1 MSRAGAVVFGLT
13 CATLLF
19 TQGGAGTA
27 RAAGIDDV
35 HSRIGF
41 TLKTRWGQVLDGRFP
56 VYRGDVLL
64 LPDGRRRVSLRLAAR
79 EVEILG
85 YPGYSRIT
93 RGRGFFD
100 AERFPEVGFVS
111 QPYTEQLIRSGGE
124 LAGRL
129 RIRDVERR
137 EIFTIEPASCERPG
151 LDCDV
156 VATGV
161 VSRSD
166 YGLDRWGFAIGDSIR
181 FSLRIRTQDP
191 ASEPP
196 T

>member
-1 MSRAGAVVFGLT
+1 MSRAGAAAFNLVF
-13 CATLLF
+13 AVALL

-27 RAAGIDDV
+27 QAAGIDDV
-35 HSRIGF
+35 QSRIGF

-56 VYRGDVLL
+56 AYRGDVQV
-64 LPDGRRRVSLRLAAR
+64 LPDGRRQVSLRLVAR

-85 YPGYSRIT
+85 FPSYSRIT

-100 AERFPEVGFVS
+100 AERYPEVGFVS
-111 QPYTEQLIRSGGE
+111 QPYTEQLTRSGGE
-124 LAGRL
+124 LTGRL

-137 EIFTIEPASCERPG
+137 EIFTIEPASCDRPG

-166 YGLDRWGFAIGDSIR
+166 YGLDRWGLVIGDSIR
-181 FSLRIRTQDP
+181 FSLRIRTHAP
-191 ASEPP
+191 ASEPA

>member
-1 MSRAGAVVFGLT
+1 MSRAGAVASGLV
-13 CATLLF
+13 CAALLF
-19 TQGGAGTA
+19 TYGGAGSA
-27 RAAGIDDV
+27 HAAAIDDV

-41 TLKTRWGQVLDGRFP
+41 TLQTRWGQVLDGRFP
-56 VYRGDVLL
+56 AYRGDVQV
-64 LPDGRRRVSLRLAAR
+64 LPDGRRRVSLRLVTR

-100 AERFPEVGFVS
+100 AERYPEVGFVS
-111 QPYTEQLIRSGGE
+111 QPYPVQLTRSGGE

-137 EIFTIEPASCERPG
+137 EIFTIEPAGCERPG

-181 FSLRIRTQDP
+181 FSLRIRTREP
-191 ASEPP
+191 ASEPA

>member
-1 MSRAGAVVFGLT
+1 MSRAGAVAFGLV
-13 CATLLF
+13 CAALLF
-19 TQGGAGTA
+19 TQAGAGTA

-56 VYRGDVLL
+56 AYRGDVQV
-64 LPDGRRRVSLRLAAR
+64 LPDGRRRVRLRLAAR

-100 AERFPEVGFVS
+100 AERYPEVGFVS
-111 QPYTEQLIRSGGE
+111 QPYTEKLIRSGGE

-137 EIFTIEPASCERPG
+137 EIFTIEPASCKRPG

-156 VATGV
+156 VANGV